1 MAHIDNTSLE
11 RGSHERKWVCWVLR
25 VVTIEIHFIGLLKLA
40 KMRNLLKCLLLS
52 LIVSGCAGPETIAAF
67 KYFSESV
74 LAPFVAS
81 LSEVVVPTDDS
92 TYPYKILYIGS
103 TTKSDTLRALRSP
116 DNGVGSSSGYSYWDY
131 CYSQGNKIALK
142 ISRQRQECNALRL
155 YFDNRDV
162 LYNHGHVVK
171 ASYAGVTKKS
181 SVQLPKSL

>member
-1 MAHIDNTSLE
+1 
-11 RGSHERKWVCWVLR
+11 
-25 VVTIEIHFIGLLKLA
+25 
-40 KMRNLLKCLLLS
+40 MRNFLKCLLLS
-52 LIVSGCAGPETIAAF
+52 LIVSGCAGPEIIVVSKHFMETHLIPG
-67 KYFSESV
+67 V
-74 LAPFVAS
+74 LS
-81 LSEVVVPTDDS
+81 MTEVVVPTDDS

-103 TTKSDTLRALRSP
+103 TTKRDTLRALRSP

>member
-1 MAHIDNTSLE
+1 
-11 RGSHERKWVCWVLR
+11 
-25 VVTIEIHFIGLLKLA
+25 
-40 KMRNLLKCLLLS
+40 MRNFLKYLLLS
-52 LIVSGCAGPETIAAF
+52 LIVSGCAGPETIVVSKHF
-67 KYFSESV
+67 IETHLIPGV
-74 LAPFVAS
+74 LS
-81 LSEVVVPTDDS
+81 MTEVVVPTDDS

-103 TTKSDTLRALRSP
+103 TTKRDTLRALRSP

-171 ASYAGVTKKS
+171 ASYADVTKKS
-181 SVQLPKSL
+181 SAQLPKSL